1 MTIFRS
7 EPLQIMKP
15 TAHCSRKERKWVRQ
29 CDTNSICVD
38 NHPRGAEWSDVELA
52 ACDGDIAAWGQL
64 VEGLG
69 FRVWDIFDIVA
80 RVLLPSNRLME
91 TLHCHF
97 PHLDIRRGGRMCAF
111 KVARG

>member
-1 MTIFRS
+1 
-7 EPLQIMKP
+7 MKP

-80 RVLLPSNRLME
+80 RVLLPSNRLKKRHYTATFLILTFAE
-91 TLHCHF
+91 AGACVL
-97 PHLDIRRGGRMCAF
+97 L
-111 KVARG
+111 K